1 VRFHFCL
8 YPWAIE
14 NGLVESVV
22 GTKGIIKRYES
33 LTKSKEPITV
43 KEIFALAKAG
53 DETAVAVVQEVG
65 KYLGYVCASLKAV
78 ADPELIIIGGGIGSN
93 PMLLPIVEEWA
104 NKLLPFEIKI
114 QSTNLDVKAG
124 VIGAAAYAAEKI
136 RTRMML
142 ETTERK
148 K

>member
-1 VRFHFCL
+1 
-8 YPWAIE
+8 
-14 NGLVESVV
+14 
-22 GTKGIIKRYES
+22 
-33 LTKSKEPITV
+33 
-43 KEIFALAKAG
+43 
-53 DETAVAVVQEVG
+53 
-65 KYLGYVCASLKAV
+65 
-78 ADPELIIIGGGIGSN
+78 
-93 PMLLPIVEEWA
+93 MLLPIVEEWA

-114 QSTNLDVKAG
+114 QSITLDVKAG